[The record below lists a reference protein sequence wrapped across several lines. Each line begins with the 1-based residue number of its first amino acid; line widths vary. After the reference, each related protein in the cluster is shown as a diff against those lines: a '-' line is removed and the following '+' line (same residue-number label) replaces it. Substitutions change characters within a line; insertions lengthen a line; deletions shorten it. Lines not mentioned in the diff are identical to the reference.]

1 MTGVSTI
8 IAKCSDQSRRNTG
21 RFSSD
26 DLQHEADR
34 LIDKSLSLNTMKT
47 YETGLSVFNNF
58 LQLHG
63 FEAVFPSCLEKVVQ
77 FVAYMSL
84 KDLSAN
90 TAKSYISAV
99 GFKCKITGC
108 SDVTQNFIVHKVLE

>member
-47 YETGLSVFNNF
+47 YETGLSVFKFF

-63 FEAVFPSCLEKVVQ
+63 FEAVFPSSLEKVVQ

-84 KDLSAN
+84 KDLSVN
-90 TAKSYISAV
+90 TAISYISAV
-99 GFKCKITGC
+99 GFKWKISGC
-108 SDVTQNFIVHKVLE
+108 SDVTQNFIVHKF